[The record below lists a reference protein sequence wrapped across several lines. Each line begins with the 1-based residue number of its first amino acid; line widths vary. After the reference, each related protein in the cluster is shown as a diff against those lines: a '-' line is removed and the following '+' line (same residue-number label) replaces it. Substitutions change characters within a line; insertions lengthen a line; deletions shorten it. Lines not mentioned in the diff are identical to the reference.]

1 MSRKLPKIGTRSAM
15 SPGNAGERA
24 TRKITRRVWLS
35 FAAGGA
41 LAALGGERW
50 WRWHNPR
57 IIDPKATP
65 IRVYASPSCRCCH
78 AWGAHLEQ
86 RGFDVMNE
94 LVSDVTPL
102 KRKYGVPEQLWS
114 CHTAVVDGY
123 TVEGHVP
130 ADLIQ
135 KMLAER
141 PTIAG
146 LAAPGMPIGSP
157 GMEGPTKVRY
167 EVISFTRSGDTQV
180 YAVR

>member
-1 MSRKLPKIGTRSAM
+1 MSRKLPKSGTRSAT
-15 SPGNAGERA
+15 SPADAGRTA
-24 TRKITRRVWLS
+24 TSTMTRRAWLS
-35 FAAGGA
+35 LAVGGA
-41 LAALGGERW
+41 VVALGGERW
-50 WRWHNPR
+50 WRRHNPR
-57 IIDPKATP
+57 RVNPNATP
-65 IRVYASPSCRCCH
+65 ILVYASPGCRCCH
-78 AWGAHLEQ
+78 EWGGHLEQ
-86 RGFDVMNE
+86 AGFDVKNE

-135 KMLAER
+135 QMLAER

-146 LAAPGMPIGSP
+146 LAAPGMPNGAP

-167 EVISFTRSGDTQV
+167 EVISFTRAGDTQV